1 MFNIHRARRIIQTL
15 AIASAVIAAPLL
27 IIASN
32 QTAARATG
40 VGVPPCQGSN
50 LAGAFVGN
58 QVGTGH
64 VVTTIVITNVG
75 RQVCTLGGYPT
86 LIGLR
91 GSEKYKLRVTGHRT
105 YGGNLHPTK
114 LSPRMS
120 GGLIVSTGD
129 LCGSTYGVIP
139 PSQMYTG
146 MIVVLPENEGSFQVL
161 GVPFDTTCGVYVSQ
175 LGWRSHFWIQG
186 V

>member
-32 QTAARATG
+32 PTAARATS

-50 LAGAFVGN
+50 LAGAFVAN

-64 VVTTIVITNVG
+64 VVTTIAITNVG

-91 GSEKYKLRVTGHRT
+91 GSEKYNCESRATAPTGAIFTPRS
-105 YGGNLHPTK
+105 
-114 LSPRMS
+114 SPH
-120 GGLIVSTGD
+120 
-129 LCGSTYGVIP
+129 
-139 PSQMYTG
+139 
-146 MIVVLPENEGSFQVL
+146 E
-161 GVPFDTTCGVYVSQ
+161 
-175 LGWRSHFWIQG
+175 
-186 V
+186 

>member
-32 QTAARATG
+32 PTAARATS

-50 LAGAFVGN
+50 LAGAFVAN

-64 VVTTIVITNVG
+64 VVTTIAITNVG

-86 LIGLR
+86 LIVFEVQRNTNCESRATAPTGAIFTHEALPTNER
-91 GSEKYKLRVTGHRT
+91 GV
-105 YGGNLHPTK
+105 
-114 LSPRMS
+114 
-120 GGLIVSTGD
+120 D
-129 LCGSTYGVIP
+129 
-139 PSQMYTG
+139 SQY
-146 MIVVLPENEGSFQVL
+146 
-161 GVPFDTTCGVYVSQ
+161 
-175 LGWRSHFWIQG
+175 R
-186 V
+186 